1 MTSQSNQSSQSSQY
15 AIRADG
21 LGKQFKLGSL
31 KRGYFTLREAIM
43 NVVNAPLKPFMGNR
57 KRKGDVSVPEE
68 WFWALRNVSFEVKQ
82 GEVLGV
88 IGKNGAGKSTLLKIL
103 SRITEPTEGRAVIHG
118 RVGSLLEVGTGFHAE
133 LTGRENVFLNGAI
146 LGMKQA
152 EIRKKFDEIVA
163 FAEVERFID
172 TPVKHFSS
180 GMYLRLAFAVAA
192 HLEPEILIVDEVLAV
207 GDLAFQRKCMGKMS
221 EVAGQGRT
229 VLFVSHNMA
238 AMLRLCKT
246 GLLLKKGEPAAQGDI
261 QSVVQTY
268 LQEGVELAGEN
279 RFDPARL
286 THPRA
291 QEVLFTAVRARDC
304 RGAISAQV
312 NLSEGITLEMDYV
325 VKTPIR
331 SVQVSFSLYN
341 SEGTCVLTS
350 TDLDADLARYD
361 RMAEA
366 GHFTAGCRI
375 PPEYLRPGRY
385 YVELY
390 AGIPNIRRL
399 DSMPRCLDFDVIDDG
414 SIEGVLGQPRSGV
427 IAPRLA
433 WETREGVTG

>member
-1 MTSQSNQSSQSSQY
+1 MSQY
-15 AIRADG
+15 AIQVTG
-21 LGKQFKLGSL
+21 LGKEYKLGSV
-31 KRGYFTLREAIM
+31 KQRYVTLRDTIM
-43 NVVNAPLKPFMGNR
+43 NVVTAPIKPFMPRRQGETR
-57 KRKGDVSVPEE
+57 VPEE
-68 WFWALRNVSFEVKQ
+68 KFWALRNVSFEVKP
-82 GEVLGV
+82 GEVLGI

-118 RVGSLLEVGTGFHAE
+118 RIGSLLEVGTGFHAE

-152 EIRKKFDEIVA
+152 EIRQKFDEIVA

-172 TPVKHFSS
+172 TPVKYFSS

-238 AMLRLCKT
+238 AMLRLCQT
-246 GLLLKKGEPAAQGDI
+246 GILLRKGQVVASGEMQR
-261 QSVVQTY
+261 VVQSY

-291 QEVLFTAVRARDC
+291 QEVQFTAVRARDC
-304 RGAISAQV
+304 RGQITAQV
-312 NLSEGITLEMDYV
+312 NLTEGISIEVDYV
-325 VKTPIR
+325 VKTALR
-331 SVQVSFSLYN
+331 SVQIGFSLYN
-341 SEGTCVLTS
+341 GDGTCVLTS
-350 TDLDADLARYD
+350 TDLDADLSHYD
-361 RMAEA
+361 RVVQP
-366 GHFTAGCRI
+366 GRYTAACRI

-385 YVELY
+385 YIELS
-390 AGIPNIRRL
+390 AMIPNVRRL

-414 SIEGVLGQPRSGV
+414 SVDGLLGQQRIGV
-427 IAPRLA
+427 VAPRLA
-433 WETREGVTG
+433 WETAANGPYVVGAALYADE